1 MKQHCLCYD
10 QVDQIWGKVKA
21 LKSVSF
27 AVEEG
32 EILGLIGPDGAGKTT
47 LMRLAMGIVPPS
59 RGEVLLLGGSPTL
72 MRCHVGYV
80 AQQFSLYSNM
90 TVMENVLLFGAL
102 YGCDVNEIRASSEKI
117 LKRIG
122 LWAFKERRAGAL
134 SGGMKQKLALAS
146 GLVHNPRIILLD
158 EPTTGVDP
166 VARRE
171 FWEILYELN
180 REGMTLIVSTPYMD
194 EAELCRRVVFLH
206 QGKILREGTTESLL
220 ATFPNVILEVDT
232 ANRDLR
238 SFLRNSEGVLE
249 ANLFGECYHVE
260 IGQKE
265 KTTAMDFLREIL
277 FKYGFGE
284 VPIRILQPSLE
295 DLFVSYIRE
304 GDSERGLRG

>member
-1 MKQHCLCYD
+1 MMTPCLCYD
-10 QVDQIWGKVKA
+10 GVDQIWGKQRA

-47 LMRLAMGIVPPS
+47 LMRLAMGILSPS
-59 RGEVLLLGGSPTL
+59 KGVVQLLGGDPTA
-72 MRCHVGYV
+72 MRSHVGYL

-90 TVMENVLLFGAL
+90 TVMENILLFGAL
-102 YGCDVNEIRASSEKI
+102 YGGDPSEMRVRAEQI
-117 LKRIG
+117 LRRTG
-122 LWAFKERRAGAL
+122 LWAFRERRAGAL

-180 REGMTLIVSTPYMD
+180 REGVTIVVSTPYMD
-194 EAELCRRVVFLH
+194 EAELCRRVIFLH
-206 QGKILREGTTESLL
+206 QGRVLKEGTTESLL
-220 ATFPNVILEVDT
+220 ATFPNVILEVDI
-232 ANRDLR
+232 ADRSIR
-238 SFLRNSEGVLE
+238 SFLRKSAGILE
-249 ANLFGECYHVE
+249 ANLFGACYHVE
-260 IGQKE
+260 MTQME
-265 KTTAMDFLREIL
+265 KPTDCLRKIL
-277 FKYGFGE
+277 LSHGLGE
-284 VPIRILQPSLE
+284 VPIRVLQPSLE

-304 GDSERGLRG
+304 GENVRGLRG